1 MLLVRSAAR
10 PGEHHSRA
18 TETSEHEA
26 FKVLGAKQHE
36 PSFGNFCKRFPVCH
50 NTRLGFGLCPIAPSP
65 PPTSSTCT
73 FREAVPL
80 MRQNLDLHEEMPR
93 LPWSQKL
100 GDSFGCRFR
109 NGEDLIHEKNACQEA
124 QLSHSLPI
132 TSGGR
137 VIKSS
142 TLLKSWNTTRP
153 THPPQPSG
161 IAKLGRP
168 NYRRGDLLKAAKKGR
183 VGRVNDRTPRCLHE
197 GQTNFRVCVA
207 HSMVIQRKLLI
218 AARKSPPKAEH

>member
-1 MLLVRSAAR
+1 MRRSKVLAQSNTNPR
-10 PGEHHSRA
+10 S
-18 TETSEHEA
+18 ETSVSVSQSATTHA
-26 FKVLGAKQHE
+26 LALGY
-36 PSFGNFCKRFPVCH
+36 
-50 NTRLGFGLCPIAPSP
+50 APSP
-65 PPTSSTCT
+65 PPPARHAHSARLCLSCGKTLTCTKRCPACRGHRNLEIRLGAAFETGRTSS
-73 FREAVPL
+73 
-80 MRQNLDLHEEMPR
+80 M
-93 LPWSQKL
+93 K
-100 GDSFGCRFR
+100 
-109 NGEDLIHEKNACQEA
+109 KNACQEA
-124 QLSHSLPI
+124 QMSHSLPI

-197 GQTNFRVCVA
+197 GQTNFQVCVA

-218 AARKSPPKAEH
+218 AARKSPPKAKH